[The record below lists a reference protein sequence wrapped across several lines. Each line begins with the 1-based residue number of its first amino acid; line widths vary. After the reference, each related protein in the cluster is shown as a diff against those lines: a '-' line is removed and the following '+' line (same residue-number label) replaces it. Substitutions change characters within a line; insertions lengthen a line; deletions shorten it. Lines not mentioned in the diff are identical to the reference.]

1 MEDFIV
7 KLDPEKTG
15 GVDAIYFKIDSEDNY
30 AGGYIHTVD
39 GTIREFEIVL
49 AE

>member
-15 GVDAIYFKIDSEDNY
+15 GVDAIYCRIVSEDNY
-30 AGGYIHTVD
+30 FGGYIHTVE
-39 GTIREFEIVL
+39 GTIHEFEFVL
-49 AE
+49 TE